1 MKRTSR
7 KHRNR
12 KYTRKM
18 RNETSSTARGL
29 LFKSNSIS
37 REIAELD
44 TKITAAESE
53 KQRIEMLKARAR
65 ASQVGESEN
74 RAKYHF
80 IRERCL
86 TI

>member
-18 RNETSSTARGL
+18 RNERNKEARGL
-29 LFKSNSIS
+29 LFKSHALS

-53 KQRIEMLKARAR
+53 KQRIDMLRDADR

-80 IRERCL
+80 IRCL